1 MKGTSSQ
8 KLPRFCFMN
17 MKNEIYGSLKER
29 FREYIYIL
37 DGEEEGR
44 VEEKEKGREEGERG
58 RNKKKRKTEIT
69 TQIETEQEGKSQ
81 EVGCS

>member
-44 VEEKEKGREEGERG
+44 VEEKEEGERG
-58 RNKKKRKTEIT
+58 RNKKKKKDRDYNTDRDRA
-69 TQIETEQEGKSQ
+69 G
-81 EVGCS
+81 G

>member
-1 MKGTSSQ
+1 
-8 KLPRFCFMN
+8 MN

-58 RNKKKRKTEIT
+58 RNKKKKKDRDYNTDRDRA
-69 TQIETEQEGKSQ
+69 G
-81 EVGCS
+81 G